1 MKFFFSSQLSEGR
14 RGSLRLLINNS
25 IWIIAIEKIKL
36 FFLIDKT
43 WLIKENKNITI
54 HFRFIVSEYIVSLDI
69 ILKVSAGVNIGIK
82 DKL

>member
-1 MKFFFSSQLSEGR
+1 LRRLSF
-14 RGSLRLLINNS
+14 
-25 IWIIAIEKIKL
+25 